1 MIGIVYNSNL
11 YATRSTPPHPPRPNN
26 SGATAL
32 HERANLFNSTK
43 LNFPLTASCSA
54 IQGVLL
60 SVTYGRVWGGVG
72 VWGGVWRVGGG
83 GRRAE
88 NVNRNSKCEREGLP
102 N

>member
-1 MIGIVYNSNL
+1 MSE
-11 YATRSTPPHPPRPNN
+11 TRPAPPNN
-26 SGATAL
+26 SAATAL

-54 IQGVLL
+54 ILGVL
-60 SVTYGRVWGGVG
+60 SVTYGGARGE
-72 VWGGVWRVGGG
+72 GGG
-83 GRRAE
+83 WRGVGRRAE